1 MMCWLSLPE
10 NACLLNAEPR
20 LAKEVGMTKAT
31 KTDQRPA
38 SNDRAT
44 GFLGAVER
52 FGNKLPDPVFIFF
65 YFICIM
71 VVVSILAA
79 FFQMS
84 AVNPVSGEMIT
95 ARSLLE
101 PEIMRFLLGNA
112 PTILTGFAPLGL
124 TLVVMLGA
132 GVAERSGFFSAGM
145 RAALHGAPARAMT
158 PVIVLTALVATHSSD
173 AAYVV
178 LIPLSGVVYAAVGR
192 HPIAGISAAFAGVSG
207 GFSANLLPGPLDA
220 LILGVTEPAAQ
231 LLDPSYSVNVAGN
244 WWFIIGMSAVF
255 LPIAW
260 LVTDLIIEPRLG
272 AWRDPGRVEGEPS
285 GDGALRAGE
294 AKGLRRAGIAA
305 LLLSLGWIALT
316 VAPGAPLFDP
326 AASGS
331 ARFDPLFDSLI
342 LYFCLLFLF
351 CGAAF
356 GSASGSVRSHRDLV
370 EMMTG
375 GMRDMAPYVVLA
387 FFAAYFIT
395 MFNQSNLG
403 AILAIDGAK
412 GLQALNLPAPV
423 LLAAIVLLAG
433 LLNLVIGS
441 ASAKWLAISPI
452 VVPMLMILGI
462 SPEMTTAAYRV
473 GDSTTNII
481 TPLMV
486 YFPLVLAFC
495 RRWDPDFGMG
505 GLLANMLPYS
515 FFFTIGGMVL
525 VMAWVALG
533 IPPGPESEIFYT
545 LPVTE

>member
-1 MMCWLSLPE
+1 
-10 NACLLNAEPR
+10 
-20 LAKEVGMTKAT
+20 
-31 KTDQRPA
+31 
-38 SNDRAT
+38 
-44 GFLGAVER
+44 
-52 FGNKLPDPVFIFF
+52 
-65 YFICIM
+65 
-71 VVVSILAA
+71 
-79 FFQMS
+79 
-84 AVNPVSGEMIT
+84 
-95 ARSLLE
+95 
-101 PEIMRFLLGNA
+101 
-112 PTILTGFAPLGL
+112 
-124 TLVVMLGA
+124 
-132 GVAERSGFFSAGM
+132 
-145 RAALHGAPARAMT
+145 
-158 PVIVLTALVATHSSD
+158 VLTALVATHSSD